1 MLTQSTTQTANSP
14 WPVDQPATANA
25 EPLLADEIH
34 VWRTDLDRASAEV
47 KFPYLSDDEW
57 SKAQRFQQELHR
69 NRFIAGRA
77 LLRVTLSRYLCCKPA
92 EIVFLYNEWGRPSIA
107 GGLEFNLAHSENEFL
122 LGISRQPIGVDI
134 EKIRAIEEVHL
145 VARTVFSPE
154 ELTAWSL
161 LPEGEQLPAFYK
173 IWTRKEALLKAL
185 GRGITEHCPCIS
197 VLFTEPIPKL
207 PPGLSD
213 IQWKVQDL
221 EISTGLAGA
230 VATPIHSPC
239 VSVENCVY

>member
-25 EPLLADEIH
+25 EPLLADEIR

-107 GGLEFNLAHSENEFL
+107 GDLEFNLAHSENEFL
-122 LGISRQPIGVDI
+122 LGISRQPI
-134 EKIRAIEEVHL
+134 
-145 VARTVFSPE
+145 
-154 ELTAWSL
+154 
-161 LPEGEQLPAFYK
+161 
-173 IWTRKEALLKAL
+173 
-185 GRGITEHCPCIS
+185 
-197 VLFTEPIPKL
+197 
-207 PPGLSD
+207 
-213 IQWKVQDL
+213 
-221 EISTGLAGA
+221 
-230 VATPIHSPC
+230 
-239 VSVENCVY
+239 